1 MEGSKAEHVE
11 TGPVSA
17 GMFQRLAGHPFPSA
31 VTVTH
36 LEGEEVTVERSC
48 HTAFVCVRLILTGP
62 ARALRAL
69 GLAAPQH
76 AEARWPGWWLCESH
90 GHSRVAENAEHNL

>member
-36 LEGEEVTVERSC
+36 LEGEEVTVERSR
-48 HTAFVCVRLILTGP
+48 HTAFACV
-62 ARALRAL
+62 
-69 GLAAPQH
+69 
-76 AEARWPGWWLCESH
+76 
-90 GHSRVAENAEHNL
+90 